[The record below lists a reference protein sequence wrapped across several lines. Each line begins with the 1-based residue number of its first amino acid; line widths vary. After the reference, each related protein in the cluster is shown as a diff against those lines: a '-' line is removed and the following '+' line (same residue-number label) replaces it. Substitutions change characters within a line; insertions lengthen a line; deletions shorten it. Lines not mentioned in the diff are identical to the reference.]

1 MGNCTKNAQNI
12 DDLMLEILTP
22 DEMAEAD
29 RLTIAGGVPGRDL
42 MEAAGRAVA
51 DRAADMAGRGA
62 SVLVLAGPG
71 NNGGD
76 GFVAARLLAGQGVT
90 VRVALLGRREALTGD
105 AALAA
110 ADYDGPVEA
119 LTAET
124 QLDAALVIDAL
135 FGAGLARPLE
145 GDVAALVGRVNET
158 GLPVLAVDLPS
169 GIDGRTGLVRGAA
182 VQAAQ
187 TVTFFRLKPGHLLM
201 PGRAYSGA
209 VSIAQI
215 GIDEAALETVGPVL
229 FDNQPG
235 LWRAAVPYPDPAG
248 HKYDRGHA
256 LVVCGPATRTGA
268 ARLAARGALRIGAG
282 LVTVASPPEALLVNA
297 AHLTAIMIAR
307 MDGAEGLARILEDKR
322 FTAVAI
328 GPAAGIGEETRNAVT
343 ACLESHAAVVVL
355 DADALTSFADR
366 PETLWQLIRARRAP
380 VLLTPHEGE
389 FARIFPDLGA
399 IDSEG
404 NGDARPRS
412 KVERARAA
420 AESAGCAV
428 IFKGADTVVAMPD
441 GRASI
446 CGHAPPYLATAGS
459 GDVLTGIAAGLLAQR
474 VPPFEAACA
483 AVWLH
488 ADAACRFG
496 PGLIAE
502 DLPDKLPA
510 VIKNTIIGNII

>member
-1 MGNCTKNAQNI
+1 
-12 DDLMLEILTP
+12 MLEILTP

-42 MEAAGRAVA
+42 MEAAGRAIA
-51 DRAADMAGRGA
+51 DKAAAMAGEGA
-62 SVLVLAGPG
+62 SVIVLAGPG

-76 GFVAARLLAGQGVT
+76 GFVAARLLAGQGFT
-90 VRVALLGRREALTGD
+90 VRIALLGGRQALTGD
-105 AALAA
+105 AALVA
-110 ADYDGPVEA
+110 ADYDGPVEP
-119 LTAET
+119 LTADMR
-124 QLDAALVIDAL
+124 LDAALVIDAL
-135 FGAGLARPLE
+135 FGAGLARPLA
-145 GDVAALVGRVNET
+145 GDVAALVSRVNET
-158 GLPVLAVDLPS
+158 EIPVLAVDLPS

-182 VQAAQ
+182 VRASQ

-201 PGRAYSGA
+201 PGRAHCGA
-209 VSIAQI
+209 VSVAQI
-215 GIDEAALETVGPVL
+215 GIAEAVLETVKPAL
-229 FDNQPG
+229 FDNRPD
-235 LWRAAVPYPDPAG
+235 LWRAAFAHLDPAG

-268 ARLAARGALRIGAG
+268 ARLAARGALRVGAG
-282 LVTVASPPEALLVNA
+282 LVTIASPPESLLVNA

-307 MDGAEGLARILEDKR
+307 MDGAAGLARILEDKR
-322 FTAVAI
+322 FTALAI
-328 GPAAGIGEETRNAVT
+328 GPAAGVGEETRNGVA
-343 ACLESHAAVVVL
+343 ACLESHAAVVL

-366 PETLWQLIRARRAP
+366 PEALWQLTKARRAP

-389 FARIFPDLGA
+389 FARILPDLGA
-399 IDSEG
+399 IDS
-404 NGDARPRS
+404 GDAGEGTRTS

-420 AESAGCAV
+420 AERAGCA
-428 IFKGADTVVAMPD
+428 IILKGADTVVAMPD

-446 CGHAPPYLATAGS
+446 CSHAPPSLATAGS

-474 VPPFEAACA
+474 VPLFEAACA

-502 DLPDKLPA
+502 DLPDQLPT
-510 VIKNTIIGNII
+510 VVKNTNVGNFV